1 MARLTI
7 HATVDD
13 ADLQQFVGLDELDLS
28 FDARLTEVYGDD
40 GTLLT
45 TIRVESV
52 DIDGDGI
59 DARRISR

>member
-1 MARLTI
+1 MMARLTI

-40 GTLLT
+40 GSLLT
-45 TIRVESV
+45 TIRVEAV
-52 DIDGDGI
+52 DVDG
-59 DARRISR
+59 RRISR

>member
-28 FDARLTEVYGDD
+28 LDARLTEVFGDD
-40 GTLLT
+40 GSLLT
-45 TIRVESV
+45 TIRVEAV
-52 DIDGDGI
+52 DVDE
-59 DARRISR
+59 RRISR